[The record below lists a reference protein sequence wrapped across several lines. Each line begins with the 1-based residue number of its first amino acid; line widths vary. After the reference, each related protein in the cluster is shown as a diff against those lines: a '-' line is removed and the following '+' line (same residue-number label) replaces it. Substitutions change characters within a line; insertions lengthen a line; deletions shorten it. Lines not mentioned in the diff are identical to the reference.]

1 MYEVA
6 YTSLFPHIST
16 ILEKKMHSS
25 KVLNII
31 SIFSRFAHI
40 YSSVKKQILTTILT
54 TIRARTEKYMD
65 YLPPKMSITVIKR
78 AKNGKI
84 Y

>member
-54 TIRARTEKYMD
+54 TIRARTEKIYG
-65 YLPPKMSITVIKR
+65 LFTT
-78 AKNGKI
+78 KNVNYRNKTC
-84 Y
+84 